1 MTTLLILRHGPAEA
15 PRVGC
20 PDAER
25 PLSPEGRRRT
35 QAAMKRLVGLG
46 HRPDHIFHSPYVRAH
61 ETALHLQA
69 EAGGCALASHGDLT
83 PQGCPD
89 VVLTWIQAVVA
100 EHPTGTVALVSHEPL
115 VSLLL
120 EDLCRRQ
127 DELGLAGCA
136 VLQWNGRDWRLERVV
151 RPADGL
157 A

>member
-1 MTTLLILRHGPAEA
+1 MTTLLILRHGPADA
-15 PRVGC
+15 PRAGH

-25 PLSPEGRRRT
+25 ALSPEGRRRT

-46 HRPDHIFHSPYVRAH
+46 YRPDLICHSPYRRAV
-61 ETALHLQA
+61 ETASALQA
-69 EAGGCALASHGDLT
+69 EAGCDLEARGELT
-83 PQGCPD
+83 PQGCPEQ
-89 VVLTWIQAVVA
+89 VATWLLAMA
-100 EHPTGTVALVSHEPL
+100 LERPTATLALVSHEPL

-120 EDLCRRQ
+120 ETLAGRE

-136 VLQWNGRDWRLERVV
+136 VLQWNGRAWRLERVV